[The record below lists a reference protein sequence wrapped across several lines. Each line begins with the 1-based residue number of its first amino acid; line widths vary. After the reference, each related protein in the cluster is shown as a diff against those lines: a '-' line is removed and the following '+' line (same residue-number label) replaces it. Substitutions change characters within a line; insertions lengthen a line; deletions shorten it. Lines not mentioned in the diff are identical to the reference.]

1 MDEYQEQRQNEI
13 GIADVFRILLKRIK
27 LLIAVLLAGAVIG
40 GLFGYFT
47 YKDDK
52 YYGAEVKYEISIIAT
67 RNVFAADGTVKKEDG
82 KAPNYV
88 YKDQHI
94 SMLIDHLNS
103 DTFATEVLKNMEES
117 AGAVKAV
124 TNADGDIDISSMLA
138 SGDKAQAEY
147 AKNYLQWLTKVKNC
161 ISFYFD
167 YDTNP
172 NSFYM
177 KVSVRGDAS
186 FAAKLLAT
194 AEKIVPLEVSGV
206 EADEANGIEAKRG
219 WIIVPDST
227 DSRNDSGVGTVTSY
241 TAQCNPMT
249 VSYSHLL
256 NPGNARK
263 KAILFGTIF
272 GLGALIIACV
282 AVVVADN
289 ADERLRD
296 YDKFSKAIG
305 IPVLGVVPSIELLSA
320 PDNKQ
325 KKKEEKNK

>member
-67 RNVFAADGTVKKEDG
+67 RNVYAADGTVKKEDG

-177 KVSVRGDAS
+177 KVSVRGDAA
-186 FAAKLLAT
+186 FAAQLLAT
-194 AEKIVPLEVSGV
+194 AG
-206 EADEANGIEAKRG
+206 
-219 WIIVPDST
+219 
-227 DSRNDSGVGTVTSY
+227 
-241 TAQCNPMT
+241 
-249 VSYSHLL
+249 
-256 NPGNARK
+256 
-263 KAILFGTIF
+263 
-272 GLGALIIACV
+272 
-282 AVVVADN
+282 
-289 ADERLRD
+289 
-296 YDKFSKAIG
+296 
-305 IPVLGVVPSIELLSA
+305 
-320 PDNKQ
+320 
-325 KKKEEKNK
+325 KNRAA